1 VSFILANV
9 RAVIAEASRPGR
21 FFVRADLTLAWRP
34 PALEEISWEIFR
46 GRLLDPAHTRQSRC
60 FIAWNI
66 YQIEASAPAAEPL
79 ISVKL
84 DEETGALHVVRALLC
99 HVWEGFDSGSNVIQS
114 REITKW
120 VRELVG
126 TIDLE
131 PFAGPGQLQEEL
143 IGLLRAA
150 VRGTS
155 RLPLNSVEAPLPA
168 YSLGQL
174 DYLPFSAAS
183 PSDRPART
191 WQELSKVLP
200 HSLESLLRC
209 ITPDVA
215 VAVARHVA
223 DLPIPTL
230 RSDMLCWLRSLFTDV
245 SLSPYTDFVATTL
258 AFVRELM
265 NVGTLSAA
273 DEIDLWSWLLRQ
285 LGRHLTAYDLTTFHY
300 RGANYPD
307 ALLLD
312 AVLKR
317 YVQLIEEH
325 PALFHGGETPAETH
339 GRRVRRRALRQ
350 SCLLR
355 RFYEGHAVPDQ
366 PTSPGE
372 NARVLPSP
380 HVRVPEE
387 QLLNVSR
394 RRKRLFEGQPLSALL
409 SSEPRRVL
417 HASLLDLAEPHLAEP
432 HLAEPHLAEPHL
444 AEPHLAEPR
453 EWRELGTGVFI
464 DRPLGWGKAVGEPD
478 LTPLLAH
485 EAYSASIARRRCGEL
500 ERLADELDLESVD
513 WSQPRRNEFLD
524 VPGLPAVRVAEPDR
538 PVVSLADA
546 RRVADDFVIIRTLR
560 GGLEEVFTAFDFTSM
575 GSEASLPDPRET
587 LLLVRLAADEKGSVL
602 ALFDHKMRQRLEMVT
617 DLSRGFSRR
626 GGRELP
632 AAGLTITRVCGQT
645 DTICS
650 RTVRTRCST

>member
-9 RAVIAEASRPGR
+9 RSVIAETLRPGR
-21 FFVRADLTLAWRP
+21 FFARADLTLAWRP
-34 PALEEISWEIFR
+34 PAVEEISWEVFR
-46 GRLLDPAHTRQSRC
+46 GRLLDPVHTRQSRC

-66 YQIEASAPAAEPL
+66 YQMEESAPMAEPL

-84 DEETGALHVVRALLC
+84 DEETGAIHVVRAILC
-99 HVWEGFDSGSNVIQS
+99 HVWEGFDSGDNVIQS

-126 TIDLE
+126 TIDVGSFNELGE
-131 PFAGPGQLQEEL
+131 LQAEL
-143 IGLLRAA
+143 IGLVRAA

-174 DYLPFSAAS
+174 DYPSFSEDIL
-183 PSDRPART
+183 SDRPART

-200 HSLESLLRC
+200 HSLESLLRS
-209 ITPDVA
+209 IAPDEA
-215 VAVARHVA
+215 TAVARHIA

-230 RSDMLCWLRSLFTDV
+230 RTDMLGWLRLLFTDV

-258 AFVRELM
+258 AFVSELV
-265 NVGTLSAA
+265 NSGTLNAV

-325 PALFHGGETPAETH
+325 AALFHGGETPAEML

-350 SCLLR
+350 SCLMR
-355 RFYEGHAVPDQ
+355 HFYEGHAVPDQ

-372 NARVLPSP
+372 NARVLPAP

-394 RRKRLFEGQPLSALL
+394 RRQRLFEGRPLSALL

-417 HASLLDLAEPHLAEP
+417 HASLLDLE
-432 HLAEPHLAEPHL
+432 
-444 AEPHLAEPR
+444 EPR

-485 EAYSASIARRRCGEL
+485 EAYSPSIARRRCGEL
-500 ERLADELDLESVD
+500 ERLAAELDLGNVD
-513 WSQPRRNEFLD
+513 WRLLRRNESLH
-524 VPGLPAVRVAEPDR
+524 VPGLPATRVAEPDR

-546 RRVADDFVIIRTLR
+546 RRVAEDFVIIRTLR
-560 GGLEEVFTAFDFTSM
+560 RGLEEVLAAFDFAALRP
-575 GSEASLPDPRET
+575 EASLPDPREM
-587 LLLVRLAADEKGSVL
+587 LLLLRLAADEKGSML
-602 ALFDHKMRQRLEMVT
+602 ALFDHQMRQRLEMVT

-632 AAGLTITRVCGQT
+632 AAGLRVTRVGTEDGQLQSGQT
-645 DTICS
+645 DTICL